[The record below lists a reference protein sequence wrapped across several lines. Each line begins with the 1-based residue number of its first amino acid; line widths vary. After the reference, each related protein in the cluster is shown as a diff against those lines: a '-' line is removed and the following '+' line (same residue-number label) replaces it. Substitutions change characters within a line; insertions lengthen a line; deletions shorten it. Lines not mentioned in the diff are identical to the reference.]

1 LTSPYDSEWPAEFAA
16 LRRTYIESPG
26 KLVLRVEH
34 VGSTAVPN
42 LRAKPILDID
52 IVMPSYDVFPDIV
65 TRLQRLG
72 YTHNG
77 DQGIREREA
86 FNPLDN
92 LAPYAFPPRKWMSHH
107 LYVCP
112 ANSFELRRHLVFRD
126 ALRAQDKL
134 RQEYEQRKLEIVER
148 SGGDRKVYAEIKE
161 IECRDFIESVVTR
174 NPDDTKPANLY
185 WLVMEYVEGTTLR
198 QLLEEGTGSITER
211 PTLDSD
217 V

>member
-1 LTSPYDSEWPAEFAA
+1 
-16 LRRTYIESPG
+16 
-26 KLVLRVEH
+26 
-34 VGSTAVPN
+34 
-42 LRAKPILDID
+42 
-52 IVMPSYDVFPDIV
+52 
-65 TRLQRLG
+65 
-72 YTHNG
+72 
-77 DQGIREREA
+77 
-86 FNPLDN
+86 
-92 LAPYAFPPRKWMSHH
+92 
-107 LYVCP
+107 VCP